1 MFEYFDIHSHLNV
14 PDFDLDRDEQIGK
27 MKEQKIGTTMVG
39 VDFESSKNIV
49 DLAGEHDNLFACV
62 GQHPDDLTPNSVFDD
77 RLELLANNKKTVAIG
92 ECGLDYFRLSSMLGG
107 DGLKGIQKTV
117 FEYHIDLALSVGK
130 PLMLH
135 VRPSKGTMDAYA
147 DTLDVLEHH
156 AKLSGNKLKGNA
168 HFFAGDK
175 DILKRFLDI
184 GFTVSFTGVLTFTSD
199 YDELVRYTPL
209 DMIMAET
216 DAPFVAPT
224 PYRGQRNSPL
234 YVPEVVKKI
243 AELKAHSYKGVK
255 EVLMANVLRN
265 FPQISAIAPQPE
277 L

>member
-14 PDFDLDRDEQIGK
+14 PDFDLDRNEQVEK

-39 VDFESSKNIV
+39 VDFESSKMAL
-49 DLAGEHDNLFACV
+49 DLAMNHENLFACV

-92 ECGLDYFRLSSMLGG
+92 ECGLDYFRISSVLGG
-107 DGLKGIQKTV
+107 DSLKGIQKTV
-117 FEYHIDLALSVGK
+117 FEYHIDLALTVDK

-135 VRPSKGTMDAYA
+135 IRPSKGTMDAYL

-156 AKLSGNKLKGNA
+156 VKLSGNKLRGNA

-175 DILKRFLDI
+175 DILKRFLNI
-184 GFTVSFTGVLTFTSD
+184 GFTVSFTGVLTFARD

-216 DAPFVAPT
+216 DAPFVTPV

-234 YVPEVVKKI
+234 YVTEVVKKI
-243 AELKAHSYKGVK
+243 AELKAHSFKGVK

-265 FPQISAIAPQPE
+265 FPQISAIAPQAE

>member
-1 MFEYFDIHSHLNV
+1 V
-14 PDFDLDRDEQIGK
+14 
-27 MKEQKIGTTMVG
+27 
-39 VDFESSKNIV
+39 
-49 DLAGEHDNLFACV
+49 
-62 GQHPDDLTPNSVFDD
+62 
-77 RLELLANNKKTVAIG
+77 
-92 ECGLDYFRLSSMLGG
+92 LGG
-107 DGLKGIQKTV
+107 DGLKGIQKTI
-117 FEYHIDLALSVGK
+117 FEYHIDLALEVGK

-135 VRPSKGTMDAYA
+135 VRPSKGTMDAYS

-175 DILKRFLDI
+175 EVLKRFLNI
-184 GFTVSFTGVLTFTSD
+184 GFTVAFTGVLTFTHD

-216 DAPFVAPT
+216 DAPFVAPV
-224 PYRGQRNSPL
+224 PFRGQRNSPL

-243 AELKAHSYKGVK
+243 AELKAHSLKGVK

-265 FPQISAIAPQPE
+265 FPQISAIAPQAE